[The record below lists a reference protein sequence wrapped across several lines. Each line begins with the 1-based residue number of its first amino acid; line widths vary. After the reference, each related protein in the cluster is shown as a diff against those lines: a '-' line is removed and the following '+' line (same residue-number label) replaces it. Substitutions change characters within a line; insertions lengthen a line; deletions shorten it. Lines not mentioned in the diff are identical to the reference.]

1 MTETT
6 TMPTIDEH
14 LTEINR
20 RLEAG
25 EQITDEDLKRPV
37 VLPSMCARLAVSGI
51 VHAVVTDKETGE
63 ICLASP
69 DGFIRVGSV
78 RDLAELAV
86 LLINEIGDEDLV
98 AMVRGLT

>member
-1 MTETT
+1 VSATT
-6 TMPTIDEH
+6 TFPTIDEH

-51 VHAVVTDKETGE
+51 VHGVVTDKETGE

-69 DGFIRVGSV
+69 DGFVRIGTE
-78 RDLAELAV
+78 RDLADLAI
-86 LLINEIGDEDLV
+86 LLINEIDDEDLID
-98 AMVRGLT
+98 MVRSAS